1 MKAFGNNAEMFK
13 FSQKLNNLD
22 DDNLFLIAAS
32 YEAEVFDKKVYTI
45 NSIINKIKTLSKEEF
60 VEFDKQIDEI
70 LKKKD
75 EKELI
80 KKNENIESEI
90 QISDRI
96 FFLFSPKVNVN
107 NAKLF
112 YFLPLNV
119 AITIYSMMYIHG
131 YLIMYYDSLNILK
144 KDLPDIYKFQLCFT
158 LILFISMTNGNSS
171 FAKISLFYYEI
182 KLINN
187 VIIIIARLDFNPPEF
202 LIECIL
208 LYMSYIQLIV
218 AKDKENKKLKER

>member
-13 FSQKLNNLD
+13 LSQKLNNLD
-22 DDNLFLIAAS
+22 DDNLFLIASS

-96 FFLFSPKVNVN
+96 FFS
-107 NAKLF
+107 
-112 YFLPLNV
+112 FLQ
-119 AITIYSMMYIHG
+119 
-131 YLIMYYDSLNILK
+131 K
-144 KDLPDIYKFQLCFT
+144 
-158 LILFISMTNGNSS
+158 
-171 FAKISLFYYEI
+171 
-182 KLINN
+182 
-187 VIIIIARLDFNPPEF
+187 
-202 LIECIL
+202 
-208 LYMSYIQLIV
+208 
-218 AKDKENKKLKER
+218 

>member
-13 FSQKLNNLD
+13 LSQKLNNLD

-45 NSIINKIKTLSKEEF
+45 NTIINKIKTLSKEEF

-96 FFLFSPKVNVN
+96 FFS
-107 NAKLF
+107 
-112 YFLPLNV
+112 FLQ
-119 AITIYSMMYIHG
+119 
-131 YLIMYYDSLNILK
+131 K
-144 KDLPDIYKFQLCFT
+144 
-158 LILFISMTNGNSS
+158 
-171 FAKISLFYYEI
+171 
-182 KLINN
+182 
-187 VIIIIARLDFNPPEF
+187 
-202 LIECIL
+202 
-208 LYMSYIQLIV
+208 
-218 AKDKENKKLKER
+218 